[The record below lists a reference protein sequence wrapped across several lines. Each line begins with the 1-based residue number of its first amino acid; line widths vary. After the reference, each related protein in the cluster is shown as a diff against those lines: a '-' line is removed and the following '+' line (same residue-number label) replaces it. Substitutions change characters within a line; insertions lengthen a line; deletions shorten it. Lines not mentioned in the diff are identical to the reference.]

1 MPVDDESSILP
12 SLEQDAKDV
21 IALKPELT
29 DEQKAVAE
37 KLRPQLKAIVRTEVR
52 VELEAEYIKKYK
64 AFEEQTFRNSQEA
77 VKKAIGDWKEDQ
89 QPLTNAEVSTLLSQD
104 YLSFEVKFLVG
115 RGKDKKEVLF
125 NLVELP
131 QEIEGKFLKTLKKR
145 FVPLMKNFTAAEF
158 KLDLNTSSMEKLQS
172 LIEAIPE
179 LLDVFAELV
188 AICLD
193 PWGDNTEY
201 GKISESWVKQNLAT
215 HRILAIL
222 IGQTEV
228 NRYRDFFLNGFRLS
242 KSLK

>member
-64 AFEEQTFRNSQEA
+64 EFQDTTVKLSQDA
-77 VKKAIGDWKEDQ
+77 VKSAVESWKEDQ
-89 QPLTNAEVSTLLSQD
+89 KPLTHEEVGTLLSQD
-104 YLSFEVKFLVG
+104 YLSFKVSLIDRK
-115 RGKDKKEVLF
+115 GKLMEF
-125 NLVELP
+125 HLVELP
-131 QEIEGKFLKTLKKR
+131 QEIESKFIKTVKKR
-145 FVPLMKNFTAAEF
+145 FIPLMKSLTASEF
-158 KLDLNTSSMEKLQS
+158 KLDLDSSAMEKLQS
-172 LIEAIPE
+172 IIEAVPDV
-179 LLDVFAELV
+179 LDVLCDIV
-188 AICLD
+188 AVCLD

-201 GKISESWVKQNLAT
+201 GTINETWVKKNVST
-215 HRILAIL
+215 HRLLAII
-222 IGQTEV
+222 IGQIEV
-228 NRYRDFFLNGFRLS
+228 NKYRDFFLNGFRLS